1 MKKIYKLLV
10 LSLTATAIQI
20 APAQAALLANTTLTT
35 DAITVTTPAP
45 TTTVGTTVSTNVTV
59 SFTVSGNGALFGA
72 VQVALTK
79 PAASS
84 ITLADR
90 SGATGG
96 AIVDPTTGITLST
109 SSLVTNSVV
118 GDQVKILPANVAT
131 PAATANTDNILA
143 FTLNLT
149 PDAPGTYVVT
159 LTGTTLGNPATSAP
173 GVTATY
179 TLTVSGNLGSS
190 AILKSASGSRV
201 LVANTLTCDGTATLA
216 VGGGLAGTSADVGKS
231 IWTNEGFIGTIATF
245 GSATAATL
253 AAVCPT
259 RAAVAAA
266 YYTGTLAATTT
277 ADGIV
282 TGQISGMTVAVGA
295 DAGIN
300 ISLKNLAAKVGPGPN
315 SSARVKIGSNVIS
328 GAITT
333 QLTTD
338 TNLFVPI
345 TAPTTAG
352 TYTAVVSYSNAGTFL
367 NTAADQLDTT
377 FTLTVTAASGYSNSL
392 SQAFIK
398 AGNTTAVGD
407 ATSDLLPVAVSK
419 TAVAANAGKITIN
432 AFDATGAAMLAPGTV
447 TVTVSGSGALSST
460 FDETTD
466 TSTINQCSATTNA
479 RVVTFTAD
487 AVNNVILCADG
498 TAGVGTYTVSVT
510 NAAGVTTTLATKTV
524 TFFGSVAKLVAT
536 PIFTIGTAGG
546 GTTGTSTAARALTS
560 DSPAVV
566 VKATDS
572 AGNVVS
578 GLTITALSSDLTVVN
593 SAITSTED
601 NGTSA
606 LTSGGA
612 GFYNAS
618 FSTPS
623 SAASGKT
630 ATLTF
635 RILDPADVL
644 GVAFLTSAVTL
655 TIGGAV
661 ATEVLSF
668 DKTAY
673 APGEAMVVT
682 ITAKDSAGNPVADGT
697 ASPAITFSKAVGG
710 TAIGTSVYVGGKKAT
725 SATAPTV
732 FAPTIAGAFSAL
744 ATSTNTAK
752 SAITAASSV
761 TDANSAVKTQIDALN
776 AKIVALNALIA
787 KIMKKLGVK

>member
-1 MKKIYKLLV
+1 VKTISLKKVSAVAVASLGFGLLSV
-10 LSLTATAIQI
+10 V
-20 APAQAALLANTTLTT
+20 PAQAAAG
-35 DAITVTTPAP
+35 TVT
-45 TTTVGTTVSTNVTV
+45 
-59 SFTVSGNGALFGA
+59 
-72 VQVALTK
+72 
-79 PAASS
+79 
-84 ITLADR
+84 
-90 SGATGG
+90 
-96 AIVDPTTGITLST
+96 
-109 SSLVTNSVV
+109 
-118 GDQVKILPANVAT
+118 
-131 PAATANTDNILA
+131 
-143 FTLNLT
+143 
-149 PDAPGTYVVT
+149 
-159 LTGTTLGNPATSAP
+159 SA
-173 GVTATY
+173 
-179 TLTVSGNLGSS
+179 
-190 AILKSASGSRV
+190 AILKSASGTRV
-201 LVANTLTCDGTATLA
+201 LVANTLDCDGTTTLA

-245 GSATAATL
+245 GTATEATL
-253 AAVCPT
+253 AAVCPA
-259 RAAVAAA
+259 RAAQAAA

-295 DAGIN
+295 AAGIN
-300 ISLKNLAAKVGPGPN
+300 ISLKAGTAGT
-315 SSARVKIGSNVIS
+315 SASARVKIGSNVIS

-333 QLTTD
+333 QKTTD
-338 TNLFVPI
+338 TNMFVPI

-392 SQAFIK
+392 SQAFIV
-398 AGNTTAVGD
+398 AGNAGTI
-407 ATSDLLPVAVSK
+407 ATSATDLLPVAKSK
-419 TAVAANAGKITIN
+419 TAALANAGSILIN
-432 AFDATGAAMLAPGTV
+432 AFDATNTAMLAPGTV
-447 TVTVSGSGALSST
+447 TVSVSGSGALSST
-460 FDETTD
+460 FDETTNTPTPD
-466 TSTINQCSATTNA
+466 QCSATTNA
-479 RVVTFTAD
+479 RVITFTAD

-510 NAAGVTTTLATKTV
+510 NAAGVTTVLATKTV

-761 TDANSAVKTQIDALN
+761 TDANAGLLTQIDALN